1 MFIASPQRELDDYK
15 WTVYFKHNNG
25 SYNSGDLGLKTITRY
40 NSCVREI
47 KEVMI
52 VRVVIKRTT
61 ISIFFKDYSGNHSP
75 CVVVSF
81 VLSLEFSKSHR
92 ETL

>member
-1 MFIASPQRELDDYK
+1 MFIASPQKELDDYK

-25 SYNSGDLGLKTITRY
+25 SNNSSDLGLKTVTRY
-40 NSCVREI
+40 NSCVREF

-52 VRVVIKRTT
+52 ARVILKSKT

-75 CVVVSF
+75 CVLVSF
-81 VLSLEFSKSHR
+81 VLSLEFSKSYR